1 MPIITPKLETNDFT
15 VGEKMSPDKELWT
28 ICGFGK
34 CSRRFDR
41 VMKKKPNVNYKS
53 DDGVTPLH
61 QAALAGSPE
70 FCTKLLAA
78 KADPNVPA
86 TAQLMTPLEQV
97 LALIAFEEE
106 RDDRLND
113 FDQVNRLDDTAM
125 AYRPDLKPYYEVKK
139 VLEDAG
145 GITALAFSAEP
156 NIKPDGSMKGGKADK
171 LRAYDLNEAS
181 TLAAPA
187 ALKTGNFDLLK
198 FEDGKLVSVTLD
210 PKTGDWTGLEAEA

>member
-1 MPIITPKLETNDFT
+1 MPIVKPTTEMKEFKI
-15 VGEKMSPDKELWT
+15 GEKLTPDKELFT
-28 ICGFGK
+28 ICSFGK
-34 CSRRFDR
+34 CTRRLER

-53 DDGVTPLH
+53 DDAMTPLH

-70 FCTKLLAA
+70 FCKKLIAA

-156 NIKPDGSMKGGKADK
+156 NIKPDGSMKGGKAEK
-171 LRAYDLNEAS
+171 LRAYDLSEAA
-181 TLAAPA
+181 TLTTPA
-187 ALKTGNFDLLK
+187 ALKTGNFDVLK
-198 FEDGKLVSVTLD
+198 FEDGKLVNVTLD
-210 PKTGDWTGLEAEA
+210 PKTGDWQGLEAEA

>member
-1 MPIITPKLETNDFT
+1 M
-15 VGEKMSPDKELWT
+15 GMSADVELFT

-53 DDGVTPLH
+53 DDGMTPLH

-70 FCTKLLAA
+70 FCKKLIDA
-78 KADPNVPA
+78 KAEVNVPA
-86 TAQLMTPLEQV
+86 TWELMTPLEQV

-139 VLEDAG
+139 VLENAG

-156 NIKPDGSMKGGKADK
+156 NIKPD
-171 LRAYDLNEAS
+171 
-181 TLAAPA
+181 
-187 ALKTGNFDLLK
+187 
-198 FEDGKLVSVTLD
+198 
-210 PKTGDWTGLEAEA
+210 

>member
-1 MPIITPKLETNDFT
+1 MPIITSKLETTDFT
-15 VGEKMSPDKELWT
+15 PGEKMSPDKELWT
-28 ICGFGK
+28 ICKFGK
-34 CSRRFDR
+34 CTRRFDR

-53 DDGVTPLH
+53 DDGVTALH

-125 AYRPDLKPYYEVKK
+125 AYRPNLKPYYEVKK
-139 VLEDAG
+139 VLEGAG
-145 GITALAFSAEP
+145 AVSCLAFEP
-156 NIKPDGSMKGGKADK
+156 VPTIKPDGSVNGGPASPLRSYDISETGSYTAAAK
-171 LRAYDLNEAS
+171 LR
-181 TLAAPA
+181 
-187 ALKTGNFDLLK
+187 TGNFDVLRY
-198 FEDGKLVSVTLD
+198 EDGKLVEVTFD
-210 PKTGDWTGLEAEA
+210 PKTGEWDGMNPEA